1 MRRAYLTSQPML
13 RKLLACLALLTGLA
27 AAGAPAQAE
36 VASAVASRLEVSMA
50 APAAARVA
58 SVVAPATPGKRERA
72 TRPDPIARPA
82 PCTPATVELGS
93 DRARE

>member
-1 MRRAYLTSQPML
+1 ML

-36 VASAVASRLEVSMA
+36 VAVAMASRMEASSSVADSCGQAQA
-50 APAAARVA
+50 APA
-58 SVVAPATPGKRERA
+58 
-72 TRPDPIARPA
+72 RPA
-82 PCTPATVELGS
+82 VGGEFANERLAETIGEPALPGRAVRLRS